1 MSLRARLFFI
11 AVGIAILLFVVNL
24 VRTKR
29 LKEEYALLWL
39 VMAGGLVISPLF
51 TDVVEVISYAVG
63 IDYPPALLFVMVLA
77 ISFFIFVHFSVTISR
92 FSDQIKTLSQDLAL
106 TRKRVQELEAQADG
120 GSPGG
125 DRLEDGR
132 DEA

>member
-11 AVGIAILLFVVNL
+11 AVGIAILLFVINL

-39 VMAGGLVISPLF
+39 VMAGGLVIAPLF
-51 TDVVEVISYAVG
+51 TDMIEVIAYGVG
-63 IDYPPALLFVMVLA
+63 VDYPPALMFVMVMA

-106 TRKRVQELEAQADG
+106 TRLRVQELEEQAG
-120 GSPGG
+120 GMLPAVGSL
-125 DRLEDGR
+125 DDGR